1 MKKRTCALLLLA
13 AAAVSFAAM
22 PTKQE
27 LKKVEGLVQ
36 ELMRPEVDA
45 MKAGKKNRAD
55 VAKAALALAEK
66 AESDAAK
73 LLLLKGSF
81 TLYVGHGAFDEAIGV
96 LRTIMST
103 IPDISPQ
110 HVANMVESAL
120 RNIPK
125 SKGGQLYRILD
136 DAKAHAR
143 HQDELKAALE
153 KSAKRP
159 SLRALHVAI
168 AEHYAYFG
176 DWPKAL
182 EEFAK
187 GDNAKAA
194 EVAKAE
200 KGEGKM
206 SQKAIADF
214 WWDYASTEEVQR
226 AFRRHAAEVY
236 AAAIAS
242 GGISGLETVLAQ
254 RRINEAKEYG
264 EDLLA
269 PVEKK
274 AAPSGGKAPV
284 AVSGKQSNAL
294 YCIVDLSA
302 GPNASKYP
310 VSYLAAEP
318 KGGFNTDEYKTT
330 KLVLRRIE
338 SGKFMMG
345 AKYEVTLTKPFYCG
359 IFEVT
364 QKQYELVTGN
374 NPSKYKGD
382 MRPVEKVSWNA
393 IRGDSSTYNWPS
405 SANVDPSTFMGKIQA
420 RTGLTFDLPTEAQ
433 WEYACRAGTTSSF
446 NNGGESETDLKK
458 LGRFVL
464 NQKTRGWK
472 ESDTDLARHEPDGK
486 GGYSEQHTVVGSY
499 IPNAWGLYDM
509 HGNVFEWCLDWLGHL
524 SGDVTD
530 PHGSSSGSR
539 RVARGGSW
547 NIFADCCTSSCRI
560 FDYPSS
566 VIYSHGFR
574 LCMNPDGPV
583 GASARGSG
591 TPAASATQPANGLYC
606 VIDLSAGPT
615 ASKYPVSYL
624 AVEPKGGWTD
634 EHKTTKLVLR
644 RIEPGKFMMGG
655 KYEVTLTKPFYC
667 GVFEVTQKQYEL
679 VTGSNPSQYKGD
691 MRPVEKVSYDMIR
704 GKNAGA
710 KWPASSAVDLSSFI
724 GKIRERTGIEG
735 FDLPTEAQWEYACR
749 AGTTSKYNNGGDAE
763 ADLRKLGRILFNQ
776 AGRAWK
782 EPDASFAKHEPD
794 GKGGCS
800 ECHTVVGSYLPNAWG
815 LYDMHGNVW
824 ERCLDWR
831 GDLSSGMTEPVGS
844 SSGSRR
850 VLRGGSWT
858 SGADGCASSFRSF
871 NYPSGG
877 GNDGGFRL
885 CMNPDSPVGSTS
897 PR

>member
-1 MKKRTCALLLLA
+1 
-13 AAAVSFAAM
+13 
-22 PTKQE
+22 
-27 LKKVEGLVQ
+27 
-36 ELMRPEVDA
+36 MRPEAEA

-55 VAKAALALAEK
+55 VAKAAVVLAEK

-136 DAKAHAR
+136 DAKAHVR

-168 AEHYAYFG
+168 AEHYAYFS

-236 AAAIAS
+236 VAAIAS

-284 AVSGKQSNAL
+284 AVSGKLSNAL
-294 YCIVDLSA
+294 YCVIDLSA
-302 GPNASKYP
+302 GPNAGKYP

-318 KGGFNTDEYKTT
+318 KGGWTDEYKTK

-338 SGKFMMG
+338 PGKFKMG
-345 AKYEVTLTKPFYCG
+345 GEYEVTLTKPFYCG

-364 QKQYELVTGN
+364 QKQYELLTGG
-374 NPSKYKGD
+374 NPSEFKGD
-382 MRPVEKVSWNA
+382 MRPVENISWNM
-393 IRGDSSTYNWPS
+393 IRGDSATYNWPS
-405 SANVDPSTFMGKIQA
+405 SANVDPSSFMGKIQA
-420 RTGLTFDLPTEAQ
+420 RTGLKFDLPTEAQ
-433 WEYACRAGTTSSF
+433 WEYACRAGSEGDFGGTGRIDDMGWHKDNSGGTT
-446 NNGGESETDLKK
+446 
-458 LGRFVL
+458 
-464 NQKTRGWK
+464 
-472 ESDTDLARHEPDGK
+472 H
-486 GGYSEQHTVVGSY
+486 
-499 IPNAWGLYDM
+499 
-509 HGNVFEWCLDWLGHL
+509 
-524 SGDVTD
+524 
-530 PHGSSSGSR
+530 
-539 RVARGGSW
+539 
-547 NIFADCCTSSCRI
+547 
-560 FDYPSS
+560 
-566 VIYSHGFR
+566 
-574 LCMNPDGPV
+574 PV
-583 GASARGSG
+583 G
-591 TPAASATQPANGLYC
+591 
-606 VIDLSAGPT
+606 
-615 ASKYPVSYL
+615 
-624 AVEPKGGWTD
+624 
-634 EHKTTKLVLR
+634 
-644 RIEPGKFMMGG
+644 
-655 KYEVTLTKPFYC
+655 
-667 GVFEVTQKQYEL
+667 QKQ
-679 VTGSNPSQYKGD
+679 
-691 MRPVEKVSYDMIR
+691 
-704 GKNAGA
+704 A
-710 KWPASSAVDLSSFI
+710 
-724 GKIRERTGIEG
+724 
-735 FDLPTEAQWEYACR
+735 
-749 AGTTSKYNNGGDAE
+749 
-763 ADLRKLGRILFNQ
+763 
-776 AGRAWK
+776 
-782 EPDASFAKHEPD
+782 
-794 GKGGCS
+794 
-800 ECHTVVGSYLPNAWG
+800 NAWG

-824 ERCLDWR
+824 EWCLDWR
-831 GDLSSGMTEPVGS
+831 GDLSSGMTDPVGS
-844 SSGSRR
+844 SSGSSR
-850 VLRGGSWT
+850 VRRGGGWGNDAGFCT
-858 SGADGCASSFRSF
+858 SSTRNGSG
-871 NYPSGG
+871 PSGG
-877 GNDGGFRL
+877 NDRIGFRL
-885 CMNPDSPVGSTS
+885 VRTLSN
-897 PR
+897 